1 MAVILLRILQ
11 GHMHIGFVY
20 NSGLKVD
27 ASHVPK
33 HKFKRS
39 GNVENINLSMIQV
52 GVATH
57 V

>member
-39 GNVENINLSMIQV
+39 GNVENINLSIIQV